1 MSAATDAMPFAART
15 VFIGIAVAVV
25 GFISYLLLSAYAAD
39 FRPVR
44 NGGAHALS
52 TAAVGFSGVT
62 ELLRDTRGDVQ
73 LIRKREGLWSDGL
86 VILTPSVDTNPGE
99 LKAILDQR
107 EDRLTLIVLPKWRV
121 QRLAIKPS
129 WVRSDGRWPSR
140 VTMRPL
146 DGIVEGNV
154 VDRGPGELRSI
165 RGPGLRTIEETT
177 DGRPLLVEI
186 GETGHFI
193 LADPDVI
200 NNQGLATLKGAQRA
214 SDILYRLSVDDEP
227 TGFDLTLMGLG
238 KNPNLL
244 KLMFEAPFLP
254 LTLCLL
260 FAALLAGLH
269 AARRFGP
276 AVREGR
282 KVAFG
287 KRALAEN
294 GAALLRLAR
303 RRHRTGGRYAT
314 LTREAVAAASGAPP
328 GLTGEALDKYLDR
341 LTREGEPFTSIA
353 ARAEDAPDT
362 RRLLKAARELY
373 FWRRTVTREH

>member
-1 MSAATDAMPFAART
+1 MSAESGSAPFAART
-15 VFIGIAVAVV
+15 VFIIVAVAVV
-25 GFISYLLLSAYAAD
+25 GFLSYLVLSTYAPD

-52 TAAVGFSGVT
+52 TSAVGFSGTT
-62 ELLRDTRGDVQ
+62 ELIRLTRGDVQ
-73 LIRKREGLWSDGL
+73 LIRKDGELASEGL
-86 VILTPSVDTNPGE
+86 VILTPGPNTSAGE
-99 LKAILDQR
+99 LKAILEKR
-107 EDRLTLIVLPKWRV
+107 EDMLTLIVLPKWRT
-121 QRLAIKPS
+121 QRLAAHPA
-129 WVRSDGRWPSR
+129 WVRAVGKWPSAIA
-140 VTMRPL
+140 MAPL
-146 DGIVEGNV
+146 DGTVEAGLIDEG
-154 VDRGPGELRSI
+154 VDGARSI
-165 RGPGLRTIEETT
+165 HGKNLRTIEKTAE
-177 DGRPLLVEI
+177 GRPLLVEI
-186 GETGHFI
+186 GDTPHYI

-200 NNQGLATLKGAQRA
+200 DNRGLATLEGAERA
-214 SDILYRLSVDDEP
+214 MAMLDRISTADEP
-227 TGFDLTLMGLG
+227 TAFDLTLMGFG
-238 KNPNLL
+238 RNPNLL
-244 KLMFEAPFLP
+244 KLALEPPFLP

-276 AVREGR
+276 TLHEGR

-328 GLTGEALDKYLDR
+328 GLTGDALDRYLDG
-341 LTREGEPFTSIA
+341 LTREGEAFTSIA

-362 RRLLKAARELY
+362 RRLLKAARDLY
-373 FWRRTVTREH
+373 HWRRTVTREH